1 MKPRRG
7 GLETYPRHH
16 WLPFAGSDPP
26 FSPSLRCTR
35 SWRVWPPRA
44 NPVGARAGS
53 AYLPCKEIELGSSP
67 RCSTNSFPDHPMAGN
82 PVVTRE
88 IQVRVL
94 VGEPIR
100 RDRLIGQDTRF
111 STEQPEFKSPS
122 RRQHAH
128 VAQLDK
134 APDYESGRCRFESCS
149 VHASVAQWQSRAA
162 PPHRHGF
169 DSCRP
174 HQSPFAW
181 EANLV
186 KAPR

>member
-16 WLPFAGSDPP
+16 VTHSRGQILPS
-26 FSPSLRCTR
+26 RHR
-35 SWRVWPPRA
+35 SVHAELEGLAPLGKPI
-44 NPVGARAGS
+44 GARAGS

-67 RCSTNSFPDHPMAGN
+67 RCSTNFFPDHPMVGA

-134 APDYESGRCRFESCS
+134 APDYESGRCRFESCRVLQS
-149 VHASVAQWQSRAA
+149 TACRGAWSSLPALEAGDRWFKSTHADQSRQWAVGN
-162 PPHRHGF
+162 R
-169 DSCRP
+169 
-174 HQSPFAW
+174 Q
-181 EANLV
+181 
-186 KAPR
+186 